1 MDFSKIVEQID
12 FKTIF
17 EQNKYIFLMM
27 GVIVVATI
35 FYNLSKMRK
44 MKDSNR
50 EFLTNHPDA
59 AKVYLT
65 TRAFITSEAV
75 SVYTVD
81 GEAPQNFS
89 ERGKTGFY
97 AIPGERIVEARYAY
111 QRPGVFYKT
120 VTTTYGPVKKE
131 LILEAKK
138 NYKLGFDR
146 KAESFTLAEI

>member
-1 MDFSKIVEQID
+1 MDF
-12 FKTIF
+12 TAIF
-17 EQNKYIFLMM
+17 EQNKFVFLMM
-27 GVIVVATI
+27 GVIVAATI

-65 TRAFITSEAV
+65 TRTFITSEAV

-81 GEAPQNFS
+81 GEAPQNFN

-97 AIPGERIVEARYAY
+97 AIPGERIVKVRYAY
-111 QRPGVFYKT
+111 QRPGVFHKT
-120 VTTTYGPVKKE
+120 VTTTYGPVRKE
-131 LILEAKK
+131 LVLEANK

-146 KAESFTLAEI
+146 KAESFMLAEI